1 MRGIREL
8 PARPTVETRRPRMEL
23 LRQIDLTWVFLI
35 ALGIDIGIVA
45 VPRLL
50 SLAG

>member
-1 MRGIREL
+1 
-8 PARPTVETRRPRMEL
+8 MEL

-35 ALGIDIGIVA
+35 AFGIVIGIVA

-50 SLAG
+50 SLTE